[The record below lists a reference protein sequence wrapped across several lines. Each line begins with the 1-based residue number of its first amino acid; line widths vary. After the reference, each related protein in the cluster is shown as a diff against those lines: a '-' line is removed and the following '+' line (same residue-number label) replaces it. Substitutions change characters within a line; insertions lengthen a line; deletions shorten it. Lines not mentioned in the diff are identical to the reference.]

1 MTRRVFTISL
11 LLAASWYAMMLVHE
25 LGHVIAAWSAGSR
38 VEAVRMPW
46 LGFSQTIVPTTDWPR
61 VVAAS
66 GAALGSALPLV
77 AWLIM
82 RSVPRIRRGAACAIA
97 RFFAGFCLLANGAYI
112 GSAVLVPVGD
122 SEDLVRMGVPAWV
135 LALIGWPAAA
145 AGVALWN
152 GMAKNLGSSARI
164 DGEPLGITPMHAL
177 TCMVCVLALVGLVNL
192 AL

>member
-1 MTRRVFTISL
+1 MTRRVFAISL

-25 LGHVIAAWSAGSR
+25 LGHVIAAWSTGSR
-38 VEAVRMPW
+38 VEAVRVPW

-61 VVAAS
+61 VVAA
-66 GAALGSALPLV
+66 GGPALGSALPML

-82 RSVPRIRRGAACAIA
+82 RSVPRIRRGTACAIA

-112 GSAVLVPVGD
+112 GSAVLLPVGD
-122 SEDLVRMGVPAWV
+122 SEDLVRMGVPAWM
-135 LALIGWPAAA
+135 LALIGWSAAA
-145 AGVALWN
+145 AGVAIWN
-152 GMAKNLGSSARI
+152 GTAKNFGTSTRI
-164 DGEPLGITPMHAL
+164 DEELVGITPMHAM